1 MAAPI
6 IVEEE
11 AWKCLKH
18 PSNRQRNGVCPVCLK
33 ERLAILCPD
42 CAAIRPCACLAATS
56 SSSSSASSSF
66 DGGEIDREP
75 DFRRSRSVGVPIL
88 RPRDGLSGSFRRNP
102 APNCQ
107 SKTAWFRSLF
117 KYSSKSA
124 RKSESELKEE
134 KQSEVNFV
142 SARCSGAGDGG
153 IVDFAALMRSRS
165 VSVQV
170 TSGCGVGDLTKAKG
184 WHFRSSVKAFRQPKV
199 VQERSPLFKR

>member
-42 CAAIRPCACLAATS
+42 CAA
-56 SSSSSASSSF
+56 
-66 DGGEIDREP
+66 
-75 DFRRSRSVGVPIL
+75 
-88 RPRDGLSGSFRRNP
+88 
-102 APNCQ
+102 

-124 RKSESELKEE
+124 RKSEPELKEE
-134 KQSEVNFV
+134 KQSGVNFV

-170 TSGCGVGDLTKAKG
+170 TSGCGVGDLTKGKG

-199 VQERSPLFKR
+199 VQERSPLFKS